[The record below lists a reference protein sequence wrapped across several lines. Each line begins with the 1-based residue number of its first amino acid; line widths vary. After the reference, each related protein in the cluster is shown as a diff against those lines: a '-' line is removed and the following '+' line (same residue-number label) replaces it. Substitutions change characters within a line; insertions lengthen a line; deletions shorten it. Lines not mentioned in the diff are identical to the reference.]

1 MKTYHLLI
9 CILSICL
16 SACSRP
22 AERKDSD
29 TDRLPFFRDAQLTPE
44 WIEADELDREPIHR
58 IPAFSLTDQ
67 AGARFT
73 ETGMNDRICVTNFFF
88 ARCRSICPKM
98 TQQLKYLYDT
108 LGKAPDVRFL
118 SFSVDPEADS
128 IPVLRA
134 FGEQYGLDPEHWK
147 LLTGDRTAVYQLAK
161 KGLMAGDSTGI
172 TSASEEFLHTENV
185 ILTDKKRR
193 IRGVYNGT
201 LRVEMDRLFED
212 IRILRKEESID

>member
-1 MKTYHLLI
+1 MKMNLLLI
-9 CILSICL
+9 GILSICL
-16 SACSRP
+16 TACTRR
-22 AERKDSD
+22 AETKDTD

-44 WIEADELDREPIHR
+44 WIETEAQDRTPIHQ

-67 AGARFT
+67 AGRSFT
-73 ETGMNDRICVTNFFF
+73 EADMNDHICVTNFFF

-108 LGKAPDVRFL
+108 LGLAPDVRFL
-118 SFSVDPEADS
+118 SFSVDPESDS

-134 FGEQYGLDPEHWK
+134 YGEKYGLDPEHWK
-147 LLTGDRTAVYQLAK
+147 LLTGDRTTIYQLAK
-161 KGLMAGDSTGI
+161 KGFLADDSTGI
-172 TSASEEFLHTENV
+172 TSAAEEFLHTENV

-212 IRILRKEESID
+212 IRILRKEEEID